1 MSGKPAARQG
11 DLTKKGGPIVQGSA
25 TVLIGSAGGVACSE
39 CPGGMAVGNPVNP
52 SLGAKVLTGADELDF
67 ALPGPMPLAWQR
79 VYSSYVNAEHGA
91 ACGLLGYGWKLPLEL
106 RVVLQD
112 QRAVLFDASGR
123 AITFDETL
131 EPGQALYSSSE
142 NLWLMRGGG
151 MVVADTSSAP
161 AIPTELQPWAQQPR
175 WSHVPAVLRANPDCV
190 IAAPGS
196 AGAGA
201 TAWVFLPAQTAA
213 PGTPAGSAP
222 DHVLHALI
230 DRFGR
235 SQCYQWG
242 EEGLQRGRVVGITD
256 GSGRRYVLRYERI
269 ASGAS
274 ASPSAKPKAPH
285 PSLQP
290 DDGVRLVAVDCT
302 FNPLDPGLIPDT
314 APRPQPLVR
323 YRYDGAGNLAEVLG
337 QDGTVLRRF
346 SYDAWHRMTEHQV
359 RQGPRHRYVYEDQT
373 AQGRRKGLPAR
384 SGARVAEQHNEEG
397 LSYFFDYGHS
407 PITAGNGP
415 AALVRSSTVVHDSLG
430 RTTTYHFEGEGGL
443 KRLVRLVAPDG
454 AEHSYSYDSAGRRL
468 SATDALGRTTW
479 WRYDG
484 AGRLLGVQSPDGRST
499 QQRWGAAGSA
509 QDGLLLASQ
518 DAAGLRTHYRYDDWG
533 RLVEVAI
540 LPEGGTDEAATL
552 QGLITRFEYAQPQQD
567 AGTGAVTF
575 PPHALA
581 WCDQPVA
588 VIDAQGGRSQYAYNA
603 CGQITQHTDCSG
615 HSQTWRHGAW
625 GEVVEAVDAL
635 GQRTRLHHAM
645 QQGALRLMGVQH
657 PGNTAVR
664 YRWNE
669 TGRMAAIT
677 HGTHDVL
684 EGTGELAGTS
694 ATIAYRH
701 DLWGRVVE
709 QVQAGRGVQL
719 RYDVAGRL
727 QELVN
732 ENGDVTRFVHDAADY
747 NACGQ
752 LARHTDCS
760 GRSQSW
766 RHGAWGEVVEATDA
780 LGQRTHYYHALE
792 HGALRLVGAQQPGNT
807 GVRYRWGPDGWLA
820 AATYGTHDVLEGTG
834 EPAGPSTTVAYRHD
848 LWGRVVEQ
856 SQAGRGVQ
864 LRYDVSG
871 RLQELVNENG
881 DVTRFVHD
889 AADRLVQEVG
899 FDGRS
904 QVYGYDAAG
913 QLTHTGDGHGEGH
926 HPGAVA
932 RPELGAVVRTRLHY
946 DLGGRLV
953 ARVAVRLPA
962 PSALARAGGAG
973 VGDGAA
979 GDAPDNPTAE
989 PHAVLQIQRFEHTS
1003 AGALQRTR
1011 TWEAELPHGIEPM
1024 AVPAA
1029 LSSDSSRPGAAIGRP
1044 IPFAE
1049 RWLALDTQVLLGLLD
1064 RPGDLVHA
1072 PLAAALQ
1079 ARRLQPETRVAMA
1092 LDAFGRVCGETQTLY
1107 RKPQAPHPQASLG
1120 AGEPPVEFE
1129 HTITH
1134 TLGPLSQRTATQ
1146 AQGLGTLQWLAYGSG
1161 HVHGLLLDGEPLL
1174 HIERDGLH
1182 RPVALDFGGSQT
1194 CWRRDALSR
1203 LQALSVHGTAAGGVP
1218 RPSAGHPGLPALAR
1232 QHHYDAAGR
1241 LARIDTPQGA
1251 IHHAYDTAGRLA
1263 AAHLPGREPLHYR
1276 YDPAG
1281 NPWQPAAD
1289 AAGGPQGDWAGEVRR
1304 HLHDPAFDLLRQDG
1318 AAPPGHARDRW
1329 PDNRVMAHG
1338 PWRYRWDACGNLVEK
1353 THADGRQTHR
1363 LHWDHAQRLVAHE
1376 QIDHATGERVR
1387 RIHHYDV
1394 FSRRIASR
1402 IERSQGSGPQQ
1413 QQQPTATVTERCH
1426 GWQGDALTLTE
1437 LRDPLRPQDA
1447 QRIHTLYHPGTFVPL
1462 LRIQTGACAEPPTL
1476 AQLLGAAEPGDREQ
1490 PAPLQALQEELL
1502 HGASDHTRR
1511 HLHNM
1516 GWDAE
1521 RLQRQLR
1528 GEGATITH
1536 LHLYHCD
1543 HLGTPLALID
1553 AQGRIDWQIELD
1565 PWGNT
1570 VKEHNPL
1577 GLHQPIRMQGQHDEG
1592 DGAGLF
1598 YNRHRYYDPGM
1609 GRYVSQD
1616 PIGLAGK
1623 RGSGGS
1629 AGASAVGVPATAGWG
1644 METLQKGNRGGRRAG
1659 RPARAGG
1666 GGQRLADR
1674 EGGGVS
1680 KGAGAR
1686 GWGARTRPPPGGA
1699 ATAGMSRPCRAR
1711 RCRHRP
1717 ACRARTR
1724 WRARPAAAGRRD
1736 NPCPRAVHGRRAGL
1750 ACPRRSA
1757 GDPAR
1762 CIPPSRSFRS
1772 GRPARCSMQ
1781 A

>member
-1 MSGKPAARQG
+1 MQ
-11 DLTKKGGPIVQGSA
+11 TQPIHLQ
-25 TVLIGSAGGVACSE
+25 E
-39 CPGGMAVGNPVNP
+39 QK
-52 SLGAKVLTGADELDF
+52 LGAKVLTGADELDF
-67 ALPGPMPLAWQR
+67 ALPGPLPLAWQR

-112 QRAVLFDASGR
+112 ERAVLFDASGR
-123 AITFDETL
+123 AITFDEVL
-131 EPGQALYSSSE
+131 EPGRALYSSSE

-151 MVVADTSSAP
+151 MVGADTATAP

-175 WSHVPAVLRANPDCV
+175 WSHVPAALRANPHCV

-222 DHVLHALI
+222 DHVLHAVI

-235 SQCYQWG
+235 SQRYQWG
-242 EEGLQRGRVVGITD
+242 DERPHRSRVVGITD
-256 GSGRRYVLRYERI
+256 GSGRRYALHYERI

-384 SGARVAEQHNEEG
+384 PGARVAEQHNEEG

-407 PITAGNGP
+407 PITDGNGP
-415 AALVRSSTVVHDSLG
+415 AASVRSSTVVRDSLG

-468 SATDALGRTTW
+468 SAADALGRTTW

-484 AGRLLGVQSPDGRST
+484 AGRLLGVQGPDGRST
-499 QQRWGAAGSA
+499 EQRWGAAGSA

-533 RLVEVAI
+533 RLVEVAM
-540 LPEGGTDEAATL
+540 LPEGGSDEAATL
-552 QGLITRFEYAQPQQD
+552 QALTTRFEYAQPQQD

-615 HSQTWRHGAW
+615 RSQTWRHGAW

-645 QQGALRLMGVQH
+645 QQGALRLVGVQQ

-684 EGTGELAGTS
+684 EGTGEPAGTS

-709 QVQAGRGVQL
+709 QAQAGRGVQL
-719 RYDVAGRL
+719 RYDVA
-727 QELVN
+727 
-732 ENGDVTRFVHDAADY
+732 
-747 NACGQ
+747 
-752 LARHTDCS
+752 
-760 GRSQSW
+760 
-766 RHGAWGEVVEATDA
+766 
-780 LGQRTHYYHALE
+780 
-792 HGALRLVGAQQPGNT
+792 
-807 GVRYRWGPDGWLA
+807 
-820 AATYGTHDVLEGTG
+820 
-834 EPAGPSTTVAYRHD
+834 
-848 LWGRVVEQ
+848 
-856 SQAGRGVQ
+856 
-864 LRYDVSG
+864 G

-926 HPGAVA
+926 HPGAAA

-962 PSALARAGGAG
+962 P
-973 VGDGAA
+973 GAA
-979 GDAPDNPTAE
+979 SGVDVSDNPAAE

-1003 AGALQRTR
+1003 AGALQQTR
-1011 TWEAELPHGIEPM
+1011 TWDAELPHGIEPM
-1024 AVPAA
+1024 ALPTALPAGSA
-1029 LSSDSSRPGAAIGRP
+1029 LPGAATDRP
-1044 IPFAE
+1044 IPLAD
-1049 RWLALDTQVLLGLLD
+1049 RWLALDTQALLSLLD
-1064 RPGDLVHA
+1064 RPGDPAQA

-1079 ARRLQPETRVAMA
+1079 AQRLQPEARVALA
-1092 LDAFGRVCGETQTLY
+1092 RDAFGRVCGETQTLY
-1107 RKPQAPHPQASLG
+1107 RQAMQPQAPHAG
-1120 AGEPPVEFE
+1120 GEPPVEFE
-1129 HTITH
+1129 HAITH
-1134 TLGPLSQRTATQ
+1134 TLGPLGQRTATQ

-1161 HVHGLLLDGEPLL
+1161 HVHGLLLDGQPLVDW
-1174 HIERDGLH
+1174 ERDALHREVGRTLHLLEGKGNDDLHAIVHARQLDPMGRMLHQDWRGLRHAAPVAPDLANESETGPSSAAGRIAPALGPLSTLAQRRYWYDPLGQLVGVQTPGEATRYGYDAWQRLSGLH
-1182 RPVALDFGGSQT
+1182 RAGPGSTEMQAHWTLDAAGNRLPAPVDARAAGPSSAERQDWARQVRENLHDADFDLLRAGDGPGEGAGPVTRWPGNRIGWSTPEPDADGIDGSNGNGTLVRYRYDAFGNRVQALHADGRAQ
-1194 CWRRDALSR
+1194 RLRYDALHR
-1203 LQALSVHGTAAGGVP
+1203 LREVWQREAAGGAWQRV
-1218 RPSAGHPGLPALAR
+1218 AC
-1232 QHHYDAAGR
+1232 
-1241 LARIDTPQGA
+1241 
-1251 IHHAYDTAGRLA
+1251 
-1263 AAHLPGREPLHYR
+1263 YR
-1276 YDPAG
+1276 YDPFGRRLAKTVFGHGKGNRNSSAATSESGTTTYAG
-1281 NPWQPAAD
+1281 WDGDRLVHNEGPQGLQHVLYEPGSFAPLLRLEREQAIPTAMQALLVMEEDRGSVGNDDPDGSVPPASALFAGLPRAQRELLERVLDD
-1289 AAGGPQGDWAGEVRR
+1289 ATGPQGDALLARLQAGLPDEAGALLAAGVQSVRR
-1304 HLHDPAFDLLRQDG
+1304 
-1318 AAPPGHARDRW
+1318 
-1329 PDNRVMAHG
+1329 
-1338 PWRYRWDACGNLVEK
+1338 
-1353 THADGRQTHR
+1353 
-1363 LHWDHAQRLVAHE
+1363 
-1376 QIDHATGERVR
+1376 
-1387 RIHHYDV
+1387 
-1394 FSRRIASR
+1394 
-1402 IERSQGSGPQQ
+1402 QQ
-1413 QQQPTATVTERCH
+1413 QAATQAHST
-1426 GWQGDALTLTE
+1426 
-1437 LRDPLRPQDA
+1437 
-1447 QRIHTLYHPGTFVPL
+1447 RI
-1462 LRIQTGACAEPPTL
+1462 
-1476 AQLLGAAEPGDREQ
+1476 
-1490 PAPLQALQEELL
+1490 
-1502 HGASDHTRR
+1502 R
-1511 HLHNM
+1511 HFL
-1516 GWDAE
+1516 
-1521 RLQRQLR
+1521 
-1528 GEGATITH
+1528 
-1536 LHLYHCD
+1536 CD
-1543 HLGTPLALID
+1543 HLGTPIALVD
-1553 AQGRIDWQIELD
+1553 ANGPQAGLVTWAATYHAWGAVREEYDPQSIGQIIRFQGQQLD
-1565 PWGNT
+1565 AET
-1570 VKEHNPL
+1570 
-1577 GLHQPIRMQGQHDEG
+1577 GLH
-1592 DGAGLF
+1592 
-1598 YNRHRYYDPGM
+1598 YNRHRYYDPLLGQYM
-1609 GRYVSQD
+1609 TQD
-1616 PIGLAGK
+1616 PIGLLGGDNK
-1623 RGSGGS
+1623 YSYPDSPTGWIDPRGLNPLAVCAIPGPTMAACAAAAES
-1629 AGASAVGVPATAGWG
+1629 ALNVLALGAAALATATISGSTSPVSDAERLSAAHDAAQG
-1644 METLQKGNRGGRRAG
+1644 NRSAPGYGGNCSPDEHDALKQEQTQACEKAKGLTCSEPEISFSKAEKLQKCID
-1659 RPARAGG
+1659 ARINIAKKCFAGG
-1666 GGQRLADR
+1666 D
-1674 EGGGVS
+1674 
-1680 KGAGAR
+1680 AGHNKQINEL
-1686 GWGARTRPPPGGA
+1686 
-1699 ATAGMSRPCRAR
+1699 R
-1711 RCRHRP
+1711 RIIGKCTGHQ
-1717 ACRARTR
+1717 
-1724 WRARPAAAGRRD
+1724 W
-1736 NPCPRAVHGRRAGL
+1736 
-1750 ACPRRSA
+1750 
-1757 GDPAR
+1757 
-1762 CIPPSRSFRS
+1762 
-1772 GRPARCSMQ
+1772 
-1781 A
+1781 